1 MGKLSRA
8 ESGKSNEWKP
18 KLILEVISATDSD
31 AQYAQYALQRAYSVL
46 QQAQRARDV
55 VLSWPET
62 SEMHRIKKASVLLT
76 IQRENIMILR
86 DIERLQSI
94 LRSRRTWN
102 LCEFKCVVMRKIRNK
117 SLWNWESNVFVYLC
131 FDW

>member
-8 ESGKSNEWKP
+8 EFGRSNEWEQKF
-18 KLILEVISATDSD
+18 ILEVISATDSD
-31 AQYAQYALQRAYSVL
+31 VQYVQYALQRAYTVL
-46 QQAQRARDV
+46 QQAQHARDV

-62 SEMHRIKKASVLLT
+62 SEMHRIQKASVLLT

-94 LRSRRTWN
+94 LRSRRT
-102 LCEFKCVVMRKIRNK
+102 
-117 SLWNWESNVFVYLC
+117 
-131 FDW
+131 